1 MKFKVVV
8 ECNGV
13 EEVLP
18 EGEFAFV
25 LCSLLWS
32 DMCSV
37 AMSVEL
43 KHPDATITS
52 KCSVNAARFYAKFT
66 ILGTDYDSKTAKR
79 AAKEIAGL
87 LAGTAAAT
95 LIEID

>member
-8 ECNGV
+8 SCNGE

-32 DMCSV
+32 DMCD
-37 AMSVEL
+37 AAINIEL
-43 KHPDATITS
+43 KHPDAIIWS
-52 KCSVNAARFYAKFT
+52 KCSVNGGRFFAKF
-66 ILGTDYDSKTAKR
+66 IISGTDYDSKTAKR

-87 LAGTAAAT
+87 LAGIAAVT
-95 LIEID
+95 LAEVN